1 MYASSRKVKQIQR
14 NPKICLAFVEQPNS
28 DRAATISGEA
38 KIILDMEQKRKVWS
52 LAGFDLTQYFPG
64 GPSSADFCFPRIIP
78 SRIEWRDSWAGQ
90 SKIYERKA
98 EQSLRTE
105 RD

>member
-1 MYASSRKVKQIQR
+1 
-14 NPKICLAFVEQPNS
+14 VEQPNS

-52 LAGFDLTQYFPG
+52 LAGFDLTQHFPG
-64 GPSSADFCFPRIIP
+64 EPSSVDFCLLRIIP
-78 SRIEWRDSWAGQ
+78 SRTEWRDSWTGQ

-98 EQSLRTE
+98 E
-105 RD
+105 